1 MKRTADQ
8 AGHAGRVWKTKRQR
22 VDGPLHVDHTSSDAL
37 KVTAN
42 AGGTTVFKVD
52 TSGSSITLG
61 GAVSLT
67 QPLTINSTSAG
78 ALDVQD
84 GGSSVF
90 KIDNSAN
97 TVTIKPTSGTT
108 FESDVFVSG
117 AAANLSVTSDDATAF
132 LVERK
137 SDGANVLVAD
147 PSTGI
152 VTIGG
157 TADEDYELF
166 IKGED
171 PVLRLESTR
180 HAGDQWYLQAGCSDA
195 NPCLEMTFHDDDDAA
210 NRRFFLTQWTESSD
224 TGIIHWND
232 QQAEWDFKVSTSG
245 TAGALTVDAGANT
258 ITHNVATTMANT
270 LTCSS
275 TTTVNGLAYFNSFT
289 HLSTDGNITAA
300 TSPDN
305 TQGDKPLVDT
315 INVIKTTVSATDA
328 VTLPSAVEGL
338 LCYVY
343 NDSSN
348 AVNIYPASADRILI
362 GSLAQNAAHSLATTK
377 YVLLVAV
384 DGQDWAVVSS
394 N

>member
-22 VDGPLHVDHTSSDAL
+22 VDGPLHIDHTSSDAL

-42 AGGTTVFKVD
+42 AGGATVFKVD
-52 TSGSSITLG
+52 TSSSTITLG
-61 GAVSLT
+61 GSISLT

-97 TVTIKPTSGTT
+97 TVTVKPTSGTI

-117 AAANLSVTSDDATAF
+117 TGANLSVTSDDAAAF

-137 SDGANVLVAD
+137 SDGANVLVVD
-147 PSTGI
+147 PSTGV

-171 PVLRLESTR
+171 PLLRLESTR
-180 HAGDQWYLQAGCSDA
+180 HSGDQWYLQAGCSDA
-195 NPCLEMTFHDDDDAA
+195 NPCLEMVFYDQDDGTG
-210 NRRFFLTQWTESSD
+210 RRMLLAQWSESSD
-224 TGIIHWND
+224 AGVLHWND
-232 QQAEWDFKVSTSG
+232 QGTPWDFMISTANQ
-245 TAGALTVDAGANT
+245 TGAFTVDASADT

-275 TTTVNGLAYFNSFT
+275 TTTINGLAYFNSFM
-289 HLSTDGNITAA
+289 HVSTNSNITAQA
-300 TSPDN
+300 SPN
-305 TQGDKPLVDT
+305 NVQGNGLLLDM
-315 INVIKTTVSATDA
+315 INVIKTTTSASDS
-328 VTLPSAVEGL
+328 VTLPSAEAGRLIV
-338 LCYVY
+338 VV
-343 NDSSN
+343 NDSSYD
-348 AVNIYPASADRILI
+348 VQLWPTLGDRLGVSINT
-362 GSLAQNAAHSLATTK
+362 AYTLATAK
-377 YVLLVAV
+377 YIVIVAV
-384 DGQDWAVVSS
+384 DGQDWVILSS